1 MKLIMVAFALWI
13 CLSSGIMAQH
23 EGAGYDAELALK
35 LGADDY
41 GMKSYMLVI
50 LKTGQV
56 QVEDRAVRDSLFA
69 GHLQNIGRLADEG
82 KLALAGPLGSN
93 SNNYRGIFILD
104 VKTRE
109 EAEELLQTDP
119 VIKEGVLDADIYP
132 WYGSAALPEYLK
144 VHRKIEKARP

>member
-1 MKLIMVAFALWI
+1 MKKLLIACTLLI
-13 CLSSGIMAQH
+13 GINSVVLAQNQNV
-23 EGAGYDAELALK
+23 EYDAALALK

-50 LKTGQV
+50 LKTGPV
-56 QVEDRAVRDSLFA
+56 QVEDRTVRDSLFA

-82 KLALAGPLGSN
+82 KLVLAGPLGSN
-93 SNNYRGIFILD
+93 PSSFRGIFILD

-119 VIKEGVLDADIYP
+119 VIKEGLLDADIFP

-144 VHRKIEKARP
+144 VHRKIEKMRP